1 MLNAEMQKKHLESS
15 TVMSYMEEDFVLIG
29 MLALIAN
36 VKWNNV
42 VSIDHVVLIVVSVTV
57 AVMVEVTVVM
67 DMVHPTHHVD
77 TVEVMVEVTEVV
89 MAEVMVAQE
98 TDMVDMV
105 EVMVVAVMEADIVL
119 TAVDI
124 VVGLLVL
131 TEEDPALQV
140 EENLIH
146 VLHLQEDKVLK
157 EDLIHVLALV
167 ALLVVVQE
175 VPYVV
180 QDPDQVPLVV
190 LSMVMHKQDDQQAF
204 ISNTI
209 YSFIASTFNDHSKQ
223 ESQELLNFVDA
234 LGIN

>member
-1 MLNAEMQKKHLESS
+1 MQKKHLESS

-67 DMVHPTHHVD
+67 DMVLPTHHVD

-98 TDMVDMV
+98 TDMVVDMV
-105 EVMVVAVMEADIVL
+105 EDMVVAVMEADIVL

-131 TEEDPALQV
+131 TEEDRALQV

-146 VLHLQEDKVLK
+146 VLHLQEDKVLQ

-204 ISNTI
+204 ISNTL
-209 YSFIASTFNDHSKQ
+209 FI
-223 ESQELLNFVDA
+223 LL
-234 LGIN
+234 